1 MDLYQETLAIFKERK
16 FIKTEVIL
24 PTYVCSI
31 GCHMFNFMNKHKQI
45 YWDGDIIPDMR
56 LHIFMVTIPGFGKT
70 YLINQFMSK
79 YNGLLKDSA
88 INVAKIGSLTSSG
101 LVGNVKS
108 TPDGQTI
115 INKGVLQRKADY
127 ILGSDEFS
135 NITTSSKTSHS
146 ANLINDLLTAL
157 DDGEMNKDQGGGGMG
172 YETFATVWGATQ
184 TGRYELKSGLPRR
197 FAFVIYMPDV
207 SDVYKFRQIRRE
219 SKNLRLDVKRI
230 LKYKVAIGERFTDI
244 QEVLQRIEFPNE
256 WYDWITTHFATHY
269 EDMIYERIL
278 LGYWLMKVDKIPKE
292 LVLTLNDEIKSIIM
306 QQIDAR
312 LQINKGVEKIK
323 IMEVLKNMEEVK
335 YDELL
340 KLLLTFG
347 LPEKYILSS
356 LDTLIANKFIEIDRK
371 TNMVKNLI
379 YKEES

>member
-1 MDLYQETLAIFKERK
+1 
-16 FIKTEVIL
+16 
-24 PTYVCSI
+24 
-31 GCHMFNFMNKHKQI
+31 MFNFMNKHKQI